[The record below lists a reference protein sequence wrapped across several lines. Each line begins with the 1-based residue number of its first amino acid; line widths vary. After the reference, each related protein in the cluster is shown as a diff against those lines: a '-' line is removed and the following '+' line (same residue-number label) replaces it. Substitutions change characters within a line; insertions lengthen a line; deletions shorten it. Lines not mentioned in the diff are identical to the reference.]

1 MLPGVVFM
9 PSFRLAAALLLL
21 TSCAAWEVP
30 APGATPPPPAES
42 PVPSHYAPPPPVG
55 PSNDVPP
62 APVDPS
68 NYIPPAPV
76 DPTAMPTMP
85 VDRVAI
91 AAVQLLE
98 NCPDAP
104 EPAVDAKEKAV
115 DGASKSERETAD
127 RSQTPGYVP
136 RCEQSTVQLSLR
148 SDRSGRFRIEAVR
161 VLDGAKQRL
170 AGSST
175 LRQPTSWGDGQYRR
189 WDERV
194 VAGKELQISYKLG
207 ALDLSRGAAFDGP
220 DFNTMSGPFILEL
233 EVSIEGVRQ
242 TIRSPVFEWQRMDM
256 VET

>member
-1 MLPGVVFM
+1 MLPGVLFM
-9 PSFRLAAALLLL
+9 SSSHLVAALLLL

-30 APGATPPPPAES
+30 ASNTTPPPPAES
-42 PVPSHYAPPPPVG
+42 PLPSHYAPPPPPG

-68 NYIPPAPV
+68 A
-76 DPTAMPTMP
+76 TPTMP

-98 NCPDAP
+98 NCPDPP
-104 EPAVDAKEKAV
+104 EAEVDADKKAGG
-115 DGASKSERETAD
+115 DANRLASVHESERAD
-127 RSQTPGYVP
+127 ASRPPGYVP
-136 RCEQSTVQLSLR
+136 RCEQSTAQLSLR

-161 VLDGAKQRL
+161 VLDGAKRRL

-175 LRQPTSWGDGQYRR
+175 LRHPSSWIDGQYRR

-194 VAGKELQISYKLG
+194 VAGKELQVSYKLG
-207 ALDLSRGAAFDGP
+207 ALELARGEALAGP
-220 DFNTMSGPFILEL
+220 DFDTMSGPFILEL
-233 EVSIEGVRQ
+233 DVSIEGARQ
-242 TIRSPVFEWQRMDM
+242 TIRSPAFTWQRMDM